1 MAGHS
6 ERQKGLLP
14 ENPGFQFMASYPG
27 PPHPPKWAPYSERW
41 LCLFVCLFKSQAG
54 TVYIPKQKSCL
65 LFGTSNIY
73 LVPSNPKQS
82 CPHPDQPFAQS
93 DRTPNPSHDAL
104 LPYKSF
110 IPADRKQQ
118 VQRPPCIGPPH
129 LGQLGRARPH
139 CSAQRDR
146 QHRDPRERKGVSGS
160 IGVIPQRVWDSFPRF
175 LAELHPAAR
184 GEGLPLLGDA

>member
-27 PPHPPKWAPYSERW
+27 HPHPPKWAPYSERW
-41 LCLFVCLFKSQAG
+41 LCLFVCLNPRQELCTSLNRNRAYFSVHPTSILSQA
-54 TVYIPKQKSCL
+54 IL
-65 LFGTSNIY
+65 SNHAPTQI
-73 LVPSNPKQS
+73 S
-82 CPHPDQPFAQS
+82 PFAQS

-139 CSAQRDR
+139 CSAQRNR
-146 QHRDPRERKGVSGS
+146 QHRDPRERKGISGS